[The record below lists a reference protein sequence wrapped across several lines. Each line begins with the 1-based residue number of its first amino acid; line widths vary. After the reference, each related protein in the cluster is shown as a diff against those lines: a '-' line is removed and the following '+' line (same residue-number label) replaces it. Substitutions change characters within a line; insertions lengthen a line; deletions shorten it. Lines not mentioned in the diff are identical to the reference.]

1 MARMSDN
8 DLTKESVQVQEFS
21 DEVRKI
27 LNNGLYEIQVTTSGQ
42 PDYDAPS
49 EPTIVLSLFGAQYR
63 VYIGYNGSWYYTAL
77 TKL

>member
-8 DLTKESVQVQEFS
+8 DLTKESLQVQEFS

-27 LNNGLYEIQVTTSGQ
+27 LNNGLYEVQVTASGQ
-42 PDYDAPS
+42 PDYDAPG
-49 EPTIVLSLFGAQYR
+49 EPTFVLSFFGAQYR
-63 VYIGYNGSWYYTAL
+63 LYVGYNRSWYYTNL